1 MWKIWAV
8 LAIAAIAGVIEMP
21 SLVRRSAK
29 EAAVY
34 GIMLSIGAV
43 LSAAAIQMAD
53 LPSPL
58 NVLAYIFKP
67 VNVWL
72 GKVFG

>member
-1 MWKIWAV
+1 MWKIGAV
-8 LAIAAIAGVIEMP
+8 LAIAVIAGAIEMP
-21 SLVRRSAK
+21 SLIRRSAK

-34 GIMLSIGAV
+34 GIMLSIGAA
-43 LSAAAIQMAD
+43 LSVVAIQLAD

-58 NVLAYIFKP
+58 NVLAYVFKP
-67 VNVWL
+67 VNAWL